1 MSAILVIGAS
11 GFLGRHLM
19 SCCPG
24 KRKLGT
30 YHLHESIGMEF
41 LDLQDLRQIRQII
54 KRVSPSVV
62 IYAAGMTDVDAC
74 EKNPEMACQINAHAV
89 AEIATIS
96 TARIVYIST
105 DYVFDGSKGFYR
117 EEDEVKPLNI
127 YGASK
132 VAGEQAVL
140 AHNRLNLVVRVSG
153 LYDDGGMKRC
163 NFSSPIKPV
172 IMDDIR
178 ISSPVHVADVASA
191 IDRLLEIDNGGIYH
205 VAGPDAL
212 SRYEFSQLVS
222 LRCSEDAM
230 PSAPRKTL
238 ALRPRDSSLSTQ
250 RMQSLGWQARPAS
263 YGLPTLK
270 HTSSDVPS
278 HCSTERQGSL
288 FCEGLLIDC
297 VGGLLTRR
305 TWLPKEG
312 LIVDIDKACAKV
324 LSGPEFWRTC
334 ARSAGL
340 EDAEVFGLQE
350 KVAFRYAP
358 NPPVWSHLRR
368 WRTRYKLAL
377 VNNGPSATFRRWVQK
392 YGLDQIFDVLANSE
406 ELGVRK
412 PNKEFFECVMS
423 NLGLRPD
430 RCVLIDDDVR
440 NIDHARCYGLRTVQ
454 TEEFYNYP
462 LSIHEWNHESAGQL
476 ISGVEPH
483 V

>member
-1 MSAILVIGAS
+1 MSTILVIGAS

-30 YHLHESIGMEF
+30 YHLHESIGMES
-41 LDLQDLRQIRQII
+41 LDLQDSRQIRQII
-54 KRVSPSVV
+54 NRVSPSVV

-74 EKNPEMACQINAHAV
+74 EKNPEMAWQINAHAV
-89 AEIATIS
+89 TEIATIS

-105 DYVFDGSKGFYR
+105 DYVFDGTKGFYR

-140 AHNRLNLVVRVSG
+140 ARSRLNLVVRVSG
-153 LYDDGGMKRC
+153 LYDDEGMKRC

-178 ISSPVHVADVASA
+178 ISSPVHVADVVSA
-191 IDRLLEIDNGGIYH
+191 IDRLLEIENGGIYH

-238 ALRPRDSSLSTQ
+238 APRPQDSSLSTQ
-250 RMQSLGWQARPAS
+250 KMHSLGWQARPAS

-270 HTSSDVPS
+270 HTSSDGPS
-278 HCSTERQGSL
+278 HCPTERQENL

-305 TWLPKEG
+305 TWLPKG
-312 LIVDIDKACAKV
+312 DLIVDIDNAC
-324 LSGPEFWRTC
+324 
-334 ARSAGL
+334 AGL
-340 EDAEVFGLQE
+340 EDAEDFGLQE

-358 NPPVWSHLRR
+358 NPPVWLHLRR
-368 WRTRYKLAL
+368 WQTRYKLAL

-412 PNKEFFECVMS
+412 PNKEFFEFVMS
-423 NLGLRPD
+423 KLGLRPD

-440 NIDHARCYGLRTVQ
+440 NVDHARCYGLRTVHTQ
-454 TEEFYNYP
+454 EFYNYP
-462 LSIHEWNHESAGQL
+462 LSIHKWNHESAVQL
-476 ISGVEPH
+476 ISGVEPY